1 MSVTIVYSHDDEVS
15 DRWTGEGRPLT
26 KQEVNLDL
34 YNLKTAIEGLQDSYT
49 ATISIA
55 SVTQP
60 SAGQFLITLTDSTTQ
75 GPFDLPSATFRD
87 RGAWAVDTPYL
98 VNDTFTANGAL
109 YRVLFDHTSDDTSFD
124 PNANDGAGH
133 DYYAAMLSSP
143 GNSLPAGGAENM
155 VVEKSS
161 SAAYAYRLG
170 YKLPTGGSAR
180 QYLIKQS
187 SANQDGDWDDPIAS
201 DIGFS
206 PSTGSALVSTNVGD
220 ALEEL
225 EAIAGTGGGGGS
237 GRKTIWMPASQ
248 MTAMITDGAATGL
261 VETSIRKN
269 VIKTLD
275 FDATSDEGA
284 QFEIAMPKSWDK
296 ADISFKVFW
305 SHAAASTNFGVA
317 WNVYAS
323 TFSPSSDMDGW
334 LNNGVLV
341 TSTGGTAG
349 TLYVSAETDP
359 ITVFD
364 TGTGDPPAENALL
377 VVQVWRVPPNVSDTL
392 AVDARLQGIQLFYNA
407 SAGNDD

>member
-1 MSVTIVYSHDDEVS
+1 MSVTIVYSHDDAIS
-15 DRWTGEGRPLT
+15 GRWTGEGRPLT
-26 KQEVNLDL
+26 HQEVNLDL
-34 YNLKTAIEGLQDSYT
+34 YNLKTAVEDLQDGYT

-60 SAGQFLITLTDSTTQ
+60 SAAVMRVTKTDASYTDITL
-75 GPFDLPSATFRD
+75 LSATFRD
-87 RGAWAVDTPYL
+87 RGAWAIDTPYL

-161 SAAYAYRLG
+161 STDYAYRLG

-187 SANQDGDWDDPIAS
+187 SANQDGAWDDPTAS

-206 PSTGSALVSTNVGD
+206 PSTGSALVSTNVAD

-225 EAIAGTGGGGGS
+225 EGIAGTGGGGGS
-237 GRKTIWMPASQ
+237 GRKTIWMPAGQ
-248 MTAMITDGAATGL
+248 MTPMITDGAATGL

-284 QFEIAMPKSWDK
+284 QFEIAMPKSWDRG
-296 ADISFKVFW
+296 DVSFRVFW
-305 SHAAASTNFGVA
+305 SHATASTNFGVA

-323 TFSPSSDMDGW
+323 TFSPGVDMDGW

-341 TSTGGTAG
+341 TSTGGTQD

-364 TGTGDPPAENALL
+364 VGGAPPAENALL
-377 VVQVWRVPPNVSDTL
+377 VVQVWRVPPNAGDTL
-392 AVDARLQGIQLFYNA
+392 AVDARLQGVQLFYNA